1 MFTYFVSFGRIRR
14 KDLFLLLLNM
24 YEFAGNLIINSSLIK
39 QYENLKE
46 ILCLQVLHRHYVVQ
60 LR

>member
-1 MFTYFVSFGRIRR
+1 
-14 KDLFLLLLNM
+14 M

-60 LR
+60 LRWTMRNLPG